1 MSTTATHHPP
11 ATQRVLVPRWR
22 LGRRA
27 RHWVLTLHIAVSVG
41 LLGDSA
47 GFLAVAIRHARA
59 DDPAV
64 RDATRD
70 VLKTFALWFGIPLS
84 FLALLS
90 GLALGI
96 GTRWGVFRYPW
107 VIAKLALI
115 VTVIAVGGLVF
126 RPLLFNDATNSNDIA
141 LIVGAAWDVTALALA
156 TGLGVF
162 KPGRRLRSTPNDHI
176 AEEV

>member
-1 MSTTATHHPP
+1 VDGVNATATHHRP
-11 ATQRVLVPRWR
+11 ATIGRATTPGWR

-27 RHWVLTLHIAVSVG
+27 RHWVLTVHIAVSVG

-90 GLALGI
+90 GLVLGI

-107 VIAKLALI
+107 VIAKLALV
-115 VTVIAVGGLVF
+115 VTVIAVGAIVF
-126 RPLLFNDATNSNDIA
+126 RPLLFGNTADTNGTA
-141 LIVGAAWDVTALALA
+141 LIVGAAWDVAALALA

-162 KPGRRLRSTPNDHI
+162 KPGRRLR
-176 AEEV
+176 